1 MMLIGLLDDIALHLH
16 VLHDEV
22 SAIERVGHDAAH
34 EGSGKHHRVG
44 LLLVKEVL
52 YGKLVGEIQL
62 FVCAANKIVVSA
74 LFQVVP
80 NSRAHQSVVAGNV
93 NLVCFLKCHKHM
105 YFFARRTTIVRATIS
120 LFNCY
125 FIITIR
131 K

>member
-1 MMLIGLLDDIALHLH
+1 MVLIGLLDDIALHLH

-22 SAIERVGHDAAH
+22 STIERVGHDAAH
-34 EGSGKHHRVG
+34 EGSGEHHGVG

-52 YGKLVGEIQL
+52 YCELVREVQFL
-62 FVCAANKIVVSA
+62 VCAAHKIVVAA

-80 NSRAHQSVVAGNV
+80 DGRAHQAVVPGNV